1 MANTAKKSSTTA
13 PAAKAVIRPAYTIE
27 RARLLC
33 PTVDQAERLA
43 VRFAL
48 EPVDFHEIKDATQGA
63 ITASSTAIESAM
75 NEQALEIHLQR
86 IVGAFVASACGAGDF
101 YSAKVTVA
109 RELTTRLSNDS
120 RDEDRDGV
128 AGFDSKATRAREFA
142 AQVGLQ
148 AMALLAA
155 AEGAVEAFAKI
166 TGSEWK
172 PYSRAVPNDKK
183 VDRLAAE
190 SEMQAFD

>member
-1 MANTAKKSSTTA
+1 MANTAKKSST
-13 PAAKAVIRPAYTIE
+13 PAAKEVIRPAYTIE

-48 EPVDFHEIKDATQGA
+48 EPVDFHEINDATQKA
-63 ITASSTAIESAM
+63 ITESSNAIESAM

-101 YSAKVTVA
+101 YSAKVTLA

-120 RDEDRDGV
+120 RDEDRDGI

-155 AEGAVEAFAKI
+155 AEGAVTAFAAI
-166 TGSEWK
+166 TGTEWR
-172 PYSRAVPNDKK
+172 PYSRTLHNDKK

-190 SEMQAFD
+190 AQMQAFD